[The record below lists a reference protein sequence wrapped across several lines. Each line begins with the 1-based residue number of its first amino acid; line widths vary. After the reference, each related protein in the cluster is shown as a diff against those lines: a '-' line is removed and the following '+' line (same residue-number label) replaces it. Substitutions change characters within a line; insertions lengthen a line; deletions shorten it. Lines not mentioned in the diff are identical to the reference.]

1 MKNDSAQKMKAPQSP
16 APRRDQQ
23 VVASAMDGSPKP
35 TKRKASPDTKAPR
48 KRTKYSDTESQ
59 NKKEEDLRVK
69 VLKRKGFE
77 VSQEDLESASTSTDT
92 DSSSNVAFN
101 DVSKKGRKRKFNAD
115 GEGPSKKKRTLTKPE
130 STEDLSA
137 LFQTKYKQG
146 EKLGAGG
153 CGSVFAGFRKA
164 DNVPVAIK
172 HIPKDNVVCKHTDQS
187 GNQVSIEVAVMKK
200 LASGTPGSVGTSASV
215 SLLDWYDLD
224 EELILVLERPVPS
237 KDLLN
242 YTRDKGGALQEEEA
256 KTILTQLVDAAKE
269 LEDKMIFH
277 RDIKVE
283 NILIESGSNVP
294 GVRLIDFGLSCFVK
308 EGSFFRI
315 FYGTSAHVPPE
326 WYERC
331 TYKAGPTT
339 VWQLGVVLYDCLHK
353 RAAFETNRF
362 LGKRL
367 RISKRL
373 SEDCQDF
380 LRTCLTKAPEER
392 PTLEELKL
400 HPWLR

>member
-1 MKNDSAQKMKAPQSP
+1 FSSDPLYAFSKSRHRSTVDYILLKM
-16 APRRDQQ
+16 
-23 VVASAMDGSPKP
+23 
-35 TKRKASPDTKAPR
+35 
-48 KRTKYSDTESQ
+48 
-59 NKKEEDLRVK
+59 
-69 VLKRKGFE
+69 
-77 VSQEDLESASTSTDT
+77 
-92 DSSSNVAFN
+92 
-101 DVSKKGRKRKFNAD
+101 
-115 GEGPSKKKRTLTKPE
+115 TLTKPE

-172 HIPKDNVVCKHTDQS
+172 HIPKDNVVCKHT
-187 GNQVSIEVAVMKK
+187 VM
-200 LASGTPGSVGTSASV
+200 GTSASV

-256 KTILTQLVDAAKE
+256 KVSLKILVVEQMFLFHCGNSTCSGTNSKP
-269 LEDKMIFH
+269 MIFH

-392 PTLEELKL
+392 PTLEELKTG
-400 HPWLR
+400 PGTDAGEVTAANIPKDSEYK